1 MLIDHRRAEQLR
13 VLVVEPRELVG
24 ARLKEHLESLGH
36 RVLGLARDGREAIAA
51 AKRLRPN
58 LILMETA
65 LPGLDGI
72 DTARAIVTERPVPI
86 ILLTG
91 YAGADLVRRA
101 KGAGVVSYLTSVD
114 QKRLLAAIE
123 VALERFGELGVLR
136 REGSDPSGE
145 VETDRL
151 VDRAKK
157 VLISQLGCSEAEA
170 FRYILER
177 SRSTRRR
184 LRETAW
190 TIIDVEKMLS
200 TTDLARCLHLI
211 FHAIHRGPRPKSMAP
226 RVDPARATDTGRARD
241 GASARVHQSE
251 GAGTLSGGNAA
262 AHSPNGG
269 PPKPS

>member
-1 MLIDHRRAEQLR
+1 MFFDRRDAERLL
-13 VLVVEPRELVG
+13 VLVVEPREFVA
-24 ARLKEHLESLGH
+24 ARLKKQVESLGH

-51 AKRLRPN
+51 ARRLHPN

-72 DTARAIVTERPVPI
+72 DTARAIVTEQPVPI

-101 KGAGVVSYLTSVD
+101 REAGVVSYLTSVD
-114 QKRLLAAIE
+114 QKRLVAAIE
-123 VALERFGELGVLR
+123 AALERFGELRVLR
-136 REGSDPSGE
+136 RDGSDQSGAL
-145 VETDRL
+145 ETGRL

-157 VLISQLGCSEAEA
+157 VLITRLGCSEADA

-190 TIIDVEKMLS
+190 TIIDVEDILS
-200 TTDLARCLHLI
+200 NPDLARCLQLI
-211 FHAIHRGPRPKSMAP
+211 FHVVRQGARPKSMAP
-226 RVDPARATDTGRARD
+226 RVDPATATDTC
-241 GASARVHQSE
+241 SESTRVDP
-251 GAGTLSGGNAA
+251 ATATDT
-262 AHSPNGG
+262 
-269 PPKPS
+269 